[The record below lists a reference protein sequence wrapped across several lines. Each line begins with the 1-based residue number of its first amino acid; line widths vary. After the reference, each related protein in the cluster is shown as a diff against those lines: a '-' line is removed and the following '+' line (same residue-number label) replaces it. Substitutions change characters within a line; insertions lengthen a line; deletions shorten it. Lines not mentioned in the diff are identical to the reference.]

1 MDANSSKESKRGL
14 IMDAAIQ
21 VFSRKGYHHSKM
33 EEIAVEAGIG
43 KGTIYEYFP
52 GKLQLLQAI
61 MEQSYRLYDH
71 SFESIM
77 AGGTLED
84 KLEAMIRGHLQF
96 CQDNQDLT
104 RILFLDTGVIDEELR
119 QWAWQ
124 KKVQKEQYLQ
134 EMFAHAIRRGE
145 IKAVDDRLLTIVMG
159 GILMSF
165 WAPIVMG
172 DWQIDAGAA
181 AQQVKDMIMHGL
193 SPATEIDQGA

>member
-1 MDANSSKESKRGL
+1 MDVNKSKESKREL

-52 GKLQLLQAI
+52 GKLQLLQDI

-71 SFESIM
+71 TLDLTLAE
-77 AGGTLED
+77 GTLED

-96 CQDNQDLT
+96 CQDNKDLT
-104 RILFLDTGVIDEELR
+104 RILFLDTDVIDEELR

-134 EMFAHAIRRGE
+134 EMFAEAIRRGE
-145 IKAVDDRLLTIVMG
+145 IKPMDDRLLTIVIG

-165 WAPIVMG
+165 WGPIVMEN
-172 DWQIDAGAA
+172 WQVDPGVAA
-181 AQQVKDMIMHGL
+181 HQVKEMIMRGIKRDTML
-193 SPATEIDQGA
+193 D

>member
-1 MDANSSKESKRGL
+1 MDVNNSKESKREL

-71 SFESIM
+71 SFESNI

-84 KLEAMIRGHLQF
+84 KLESLIRAHLQF

-124 KKVQKEQYLQ
+124 RKVQKEQYLQ
-134 EMFAHAIRRGE
+134 EMFAQAIQRGE
-145 IKAVDDRLLTIVMG
+145 IKAADDRLLTIVMG

-172 DWQIDAGAA
+172 DWQVDAGVA
-181 AQQVKDMIMHGL
+181 AQQVKNMIMHGL
-193 SPATEIDQGA
+193 DPAQGAG

>member
-1 MDANSSKESKRGL
+1 MDGNKSKESKREL
-14 IMDAAIQ
+14 ITEAAIQ

-33 EEIAVEAGIG
+33 EEIAMEAGIG

-52 GKLQLLQAI
+52 GKLQLLQDI

-71 SFESIM
+71 TLDLTL

-96 CQDNQDLT
+96 CQDNKDLT
-104 RILFLDTGVIDEELR
+104 RILFLDTDVIDEELR

-134 EMFAHAIRRGE
+134 EMFAEAIRRGE
-145 IKAVDDRLLTIVMG
+145 IKPMDDRLLTIVIG

-165 WAPIVMG
+165 WGPIVMEN
-172 DWQIDAGAA
+172 WQVDPGVAA
-181 AQQVKDMIMHGL
+181 HQVNNMIMRGIKRDPML
-193 SPATEIDQGA
+193 D

>member
-1 MDANSSKESKRGL
+1 MDVNNSRESKRGL

-61 MEQSYRLYDH
+61 MEQSYRLYNH
-71 SFESIM
+71 SLESNM
-77 AGGTLED
+77 AGSTLED
-84 KLEAMIRGHLQF
+84 KLESLIRGHLQF
-96 CQDNQDLT
+96 CQDNKDLT
-104 RILFLDTGVIDEELR
+104 RILFLETDVIDEELR

-124 KKVQKEQYLQ
+124 KKLQKEQYLQ
-134 EMFAHAIRRGE
+134 EMFAQAIRRGE
-145 IKAVDDRLLTIVMG
+145 IKPVDDRLLTVVMG

-172 DWQIDAGAA
+172 NWQVDAGVA
-181 AQQVKDMIMHGL
+181 AQQVRNMIMHGL
-193 SPATEIDQGA
+193 STATGTD

>member
-1 MDANSSKESKRGL
+1 MDGNKSKESKREL
-14 IMDAAIQ
+14 ITEAAIQ

-33 EEIAVEAGIG
+33 EEIAMEAGIG

-52 GKLQLLQAI
+52 SKLQLLQDI

-71 SFESIM
+71 TLDLTL

-96 CQDNQDLT
+96 CQDNKDLT
-104 RILFLDTGVIDEELR
+104 RILFLDTDVIDEELR

-134 EMFAHAIRRGE
+134 EMFAEAIRRGE
-145 IKAVDDRLLTIVMG
+145 IKPMDDRLLTIVIG

-165 WAPIVMG
+165 WGPIVMEN
-172 DWQIDAGAA
+172 WQVDPGVAA
-181 AQQVKDMIMHGL
+181 HQVNNMIMRGIKRDPML
-193 SPATEIDQGA
+193 D

>member
-1 MDANSSKESKRGL
+1 MDVNNSRESKRGL

-61 MEQSYRLYDH
+61 MEQSYRLYNH
-71 SFESIM
+71 SLESNM
-77 AGGTLED
+77 AGSTLED
-84 KLEAMIRGHLQF
+84 KLESLIRGHLQF

-124 KKVQKEQYLQ
+124 KKLQKEQYLQ
-134 EMFAHAIRRGE
+134 EMFAQAIRRGE
-145 IKAVDDRLLTIVMG
+145 IKPVDDRLLTVVMG

-172 DWQIDAGAA
+172 NWQVDAGVA
-181 AQQVKDMIMHGL
+181 AQQVRNMIMHGL
-193 SPATEIDQGA
+193 STATGTD

>member
-1 MDANSSKESKRGL
+1 MDVNNPKESKRDL

-52 GKLQLLQAI
+52 GKLQLLQEI

-71 SFESIM
+71 SLGSIM

-84 KLEAMIRGHLQF
+84 KLDAMIRGHLQF
-96 CQDNQDLT
+96 CQDNKDLT

-119 QWAWQ
+119 QWAW
-124 KKVQKEQYLQ
+124 KK
-134 EMFAHAIRRGE
+134 RRRRNNIYRRCLPKPPG
-145 IKAVDDRLLTIVMG
+145 AVR
-159 GILMSF
+159 
-165 WAPIVMG
+165 
-172 DWQIDAGAA
+172 
-181 AQQVKDMIMHGL
+181 
-193 SPATEIDQGA
+193 

>member
-1 MDANSSKESKRGL
+1 MDVNNPKESKRDL

-52 GKLQLLQAI
+52 GKLQLLQEI

-71 SFESIM
+71 SLGSIM

-84 KLEAMIRGHLQF
+84 KLDAMIRGHLQF
-96 CQDNQDLT
+96 CQDNKDLT

-119 QWAWQ
+119 QWAW
-124 KKVQKEQYLQ
+124 KKKAEKEQYLQ
-134 EMFAHAIRRGE
+134 EMFAQATRRGE
-145 IKAVDDRLLTIVMG
+145 IKPVDNRLLTIVMG

-172 DWQIDAGAA
+172 NLQVDAGTA
-181 AQQVKDMIMHGL
+181 AQQIKYMIMHGI
-193 SPATEIDQGA
+193 SNTKGSD

>member
-1 MDANSSKESKRGL
+1 MDVNSSKESKRGL

-61 MEQSYRLYDH
+61 MEQSYRIYDH
-71 SFESIM
+71 SFESNI

-84 KLEAMIRGHLQF
+84 KLESLIRGHLQF
-96 CQDNQDLT
+96 CQDNKDLT
-104 RILFLDTGVIDEELR
+104 RILFLDTDVIDEELR

-124 KKVQKEQYLQ
+124 KKVQKEQHLR
-134 EMFAHAIRRGE
+134 EIFAQAIQHGE
-145 IKAVDDRLLTIVMG
+145 IKAVDERLLTIIIG
-159 GILMSF
+159 GMLMSF

-172 DWQIDAGAA
+172 NWQIDASAA
-181 AQQVKDMIMHGL
+181 ARQVKNMIMYGL
-193 SPATEIDQGA
+193 SPAKGAD

>member
-1 MDANSSKESKRGL
+1 MDGNKSKESKREL
-14 IMDAAIQ
+14 ITEAAIQ

-33 EEIAVEAGIG
+33 EEIAMEAGIG

-52 GKLQLLQAI
+52 GKLQLLQDI

-71 SFESIM
+71 TLDLTL

-96 CQDNQDLT
+96 CQDNKDLT
-104 RILFLDTGVIDEELR
+104 RILFLDTDVIDEELR

-134 EMFAHAIRRGE
+134 EMFAEAIRRGE
-145 IKAVDDRLLTIVMG
+145 IKPMDDRLLTIVIG

-165 WAPIVMG
+165 WGPIVMEN
-172 DWQIDAGAA
+172 WQVDPGVAA
-181 AQQVKDMIMHGL
+181 HQVKEMIMRGIKRDTML
-193 SPATEIDQGA
+193 D

>member
-1 MDANSSKESKRGL
+1 MDGNKSKESKREL
-14 IMDAAIQ
+14 ITEAAIQ

-52 GKLQLLQAI
+52 SKLQLLRDI

-71 SFESIM
+71 TLHLTLAES
-77 AGGTLED
+77 TLED
-84 KLEAMIRGHLQF
+84 KLEALIRGHLQF
-96 CQDNQDLT
+96 CQDNKDLT
-104 RILFLDTGVIDEELR
+104 RILFLDTDVIDEELR

-134 EMFAHAIRRGE
+134 EMFAEAIRRGE
-145 IKAVDDRLLTIVMG
+145 IKPMDDRLLTIVIG

-165 WAPIVMG
+165 WGPIVMEN
-172 DWQIDAGAA
+172 WQVDPGVAA
-181 AQQVKDMIMHGL
+181 HQVNNMIMRGIKRDPML
-193 SPATEIDQGA
+193 D

>member
-1 MDANSSKESKRGL
+1 MDVNGSKESKREL

-52 GKLQLLQAI
+52 GKLQLLQEI
-61 MEQSYRLYDH
+61 MEQSYRLYDR
-71 SFESIM
+71 SFGSIM

-84 KLEAMIRGHLQF
+84 KLEALIRGHLQF

-124 KKVQKEQYLQ
+124 RKVQKEQYLQ
-134 EMFAHAIRRGE
+134 EMFAQAIQRGE
-145 IKAVDDRLLTIVMG
+145 IKAADDRLLTIVMG

-172 DWQIDAGAA
+172 DWQVDAGVA
-181 AQQVKDMIMHGL
+181 AQQVKNMIMHGL
-193 SPATEIDQGA
+193 DPAQGAG